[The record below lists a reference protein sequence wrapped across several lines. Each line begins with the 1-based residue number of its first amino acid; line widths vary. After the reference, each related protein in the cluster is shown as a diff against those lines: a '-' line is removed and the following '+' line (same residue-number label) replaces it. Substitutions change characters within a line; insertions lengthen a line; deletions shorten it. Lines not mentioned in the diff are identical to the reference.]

1 MIGYL
6 KKEIATIIEE
16 HGFEENKR
24 KWD

>member
-6 KKEIATIIEE
+6 KNEIARIIEE
-16 HGFEENKR
+16 HGFEDNKR

>member
-1 MIGYL
+1 MTGYL